1 MSDDTVNIE
10 IDGVPRTARKGQMI
24 IEVTDAVDAYVP
36 RFCYHEKLSI
46 AANCRMC
53 LVEVEKAPKPL
64 PACATPVAEG
74 MKVFTRS
81 RRARDAQQA
90 TMEFLLINH
99 PLDCPICDQGGECEL
114 QDLAMGFGR
123 DASRYTER
131 KRVIKDHDIGP
142 LISTD
147 MTRCIFCTRCVRFGQ
162 EIAGIQELGTVGR
175 GEHTEVATFVAE
187 GLDHELSGNVID
199 LCPVGALNSKPY
211 RYRARSWEMTQ
222 HATVSPHDCVG
233 SNLFAH
239 VRRGR
244 LMRIVP
250 RPNDDINETWIA
262 DRDRFSCE
270 GIYAD
275 DRLASPEI
283 RDGDSWR
290 KVDWATAMQAVVDG
304 IRSAVGENGGGN
316 LGLLAGPSA
325 TVEEA
330 YLMARLGEG
339 LGSANLDHRLRR
351 TDFSDQASDPIYPSL
366 GTTLVA
372 LESADALLL
381 VGSDIRREAPMLGHR
396 VRKAA
401 LAGARVG
408 LLNKAEADVLFPLAA
423 SAEVEPADMV
433 GALAAVAAALEV
445 DAPAGSGLES
455 LLRSVVIEPAHRQL
469 AELFDGAGRSQI
481 LLGHIAGRHPEFGRL
496 RLLASAIAART
507 GAALGFVTE
516 GANAAGAALAG
527 LLPHRQAGGAPRA
540 KSGLDAAAMLAKPL
554 RAYLL
559 LGIEPEFDTA
569 AGERALDILAESR
582 FVACVTPFASEAM
595 RRYARVLLPAGTFA
609 ETSGTYVNGE
619 GRWQTFEGVARP
631 FGESRPA
638 WKILRVLGN
647 LAGLDGF
654 DHADSAGVR
663 DELLAEAGQPAP
675 AGYEG
680 DPGADLPAGAA
691 EPVFQHVSM
700 YGIDPL
706 VRRSAPLQATRDGQ
720 VAAARG
726 RS

>member
-250 RPNDDINETWIA
+250 RPNDEINETWIA

-270 GIYAD
+270 GIYAE

-290 KVDWATAMQAVVDG
+290 RVDWATAMQAVVDG
-304 IRSAVGENGGGN
+304 IRDAVGENGGAN
-316 LGLLAGPSA
+316 LGLLASPSA

-330 YLMARLGEG
+330 YLMARLGTG

-351 TDFSDQASDPIYPSL
+351 IDFSDQASDPAYPSL
-366 GTTLVA
+366 GTTLA
-372 LESADALLL
+372 AIESADALLL

-408 LLNKAEADVLFPLAA
+408 LMNTAAADVLFPLAA
-423 SAEVEPADMV
+423 SAEVEPAAMV
-433 GALAAVAAALEV
+433 SALAAVASALDV

-455 LLRSVVIEPAHRQL
+455 LLRSAVIEPAHRQL
-469 AELFDGAGRSQI
+469 ADLFEGSGRPQI
-481 LLGHIAGRHPEFGRL
+481 LLGQIAGRHPEFGRL
-496 RLLASAIAART
+496 RLLASAIAGRT
-507 GAALGFVTE
+507 GATLGFVTE

-527 LLPHRQAGGAPRA
+527 LLPHRQAGGAPRS
-540 KSGLDAAAMLAKPL
+540 KPGLDAGAMLAKPL

-559 LGIEPEFDTA
+559 LGVEPEYDSA
-569 AGERALDILAESR
+569 AGERALDVLGESR
-582 FVACVTPFASEAM
+582 FVACVSPFASEAM

-654 DHADSAGVR
+654 DFADSAGVR
-663 DELLAEAGQPAP
+663 DELLAQTGQPAP
-675 AGYEG
+675 ASYGG
-680 DPGADLPAGAA
+680 DPGTELPAGAT
-691 EPVFQHVSM
+691 EPVFQHVPM

-720 VAAARG
+720 AVAGRG
-726 RS
+726 CS